1 LKKEE
6 FSLKSSDDKNTTP
19 RIIEL
24 DEKDEIWNKYRTVHI
39 AEVSI
44 KISEEATEFYNMIK
58 PKDGK
63 GNEKSNKEF
72 DEMKKALR
80 EAKSM
85 KSKSE
90 AFNFHIESC
99 QTLGTVNYLLKIN

>member
-1 LKKEE
+1 MKADEKG
-6 FSLKSSDDKNTTP
+6 SGRK
-19 RIIEL
+19 IEL
-24 DEKDEIWNKYRTVHI
+24 DEKDEIWNKYRSEHV
-39 AEVSI
+39 AEVFD
-44 KISEEATEFYNMIK
+44 KIPKEATEFYNVMK
-58 PKDGK
+58 GRDGK
-63 GNEKSNKEF
+63 GGEKGNKEF

-99 QTLGTVNYLLKIN
+99 QTLGTVK